1 MPLTPPPDEIFPTMY
16 ALIDST
22 KTHAGNRGYALA
34 ILYKVW
40 LKCDRGGKYRARG
53 LTEDTQLHFTAIRCT
68 PFKTV
73 NSNKKIFTY
82 IIYTFIGTSCDRTQV
97 LYQVLYHL
105 DLCLCMSRQ

>member
-1 MPLTPPPDEIFPTMY
+1 MPLTPPPDELFPTMD

-34 ILYKVW
+34 ILHSKKNKKGILYKVW

-82 IIYTFIGTSCDRTQV
+82 IIYTFIGT
-97 LYQVLYHL
+97 
-105 DLCLCMSRQ
+105 